1 MDSPFRGL
9 GGLCILTPA
18 VGRIVQA
25 GSLPGNMAGALARYL
40 EIGEFDW
47 LEQRFDTTFA
57 TEDTTG
63 HGRFAPQNGELPG
76 IANAGQENSH
86 FALYPNPTSGNFI
99 AESSGGTLSLM
110 SIDGR
115 VLQEYKLAK
124 GKVKLELPAALAAGV
139 YMIKY
144 KGAEKDRILRLV
156 YQP

>member
-1 MDSPFRGL
+1 
-9 GGLCILTPA
+9 
-18 VGRIVQA
+18 
-25 GSLPGNMAGALARYL
+25 
-40 EIGEFDW
+40 
-47 LEQRFDTTFA
+47 
-57 TEDTTG
+57 
-63 HGRFAPQNGELPG
+63 
-76 IANAGQENSH
+76 
-86 FALYPNPTSGNFI
+86 
-99 AESSGGTLSLM
+99 M